1 MTIYA
6 ILVYIGGKLEKEKII
21 ELFNFSLVGMA
32 QKIGLKILPSMLEF
46 AKQFSLDEKEISILI
61 ILCYREDLIQ
71 QDICEI
77 TKIDRNTM
85 VKIIDNLE
93 QKSYVRRR
101 QNPENR
107 RQNLVYITNIGIE
120 VTEKIVKNVTF
131 LEEEYLTARL
141 TNDEMISLK
150 KIIKKI

>member
-1 MTIYA
+1 M
-6 ILVYIGGKLEKEKII
+6 EKEKII